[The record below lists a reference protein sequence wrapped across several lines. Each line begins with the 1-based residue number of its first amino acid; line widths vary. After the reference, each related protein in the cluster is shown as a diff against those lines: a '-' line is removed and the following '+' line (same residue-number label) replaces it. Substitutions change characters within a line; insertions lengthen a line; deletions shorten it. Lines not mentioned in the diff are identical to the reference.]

1 MASYRQLLSHKNTM
15 QTRWPRNPL
24 DSVLANRPQTALTR
38 LDEIP
43 LRLVETETH
52 GSPWHELASSDLVRQ
67 AIATVPGFTEKITD
81 FAKTSDTRL
90 SAK

>member
-1 MASYRQLLSHKNTM
+1 M
-15 QTRWPRNPL
+15 
-24 DSVLANRPQTALTR
+24 LANRPQTALTR